1 MSSDTSRRGL
11 ERLPVE
17 ILHGILSR
25 LSDIQSLA
33 ATVLTGPYLY
43 YAFLDAQSWITEE
56 VLLRQ
61 IPTEL
66 LHDAL
71 AGEVSS
77 HRDIWAR
84 EQAKDF
90 LAKYLARD
98 QQPFH
103 SYLQWTLSQTLSLAR
118 FYRIVEFFTASL
130 VSSILT
136 QRPSAWPVSP
146 SEKSRIDRN
155 FYRFQIYCNVF
166 RNKDNIPI
174 RPSDAQRKVYF
185 AHFAPWENEQL
196 ACIQDY
202 LHGVMTPGSYF
213 NCSLTLIIIK

>member
-1 MSSDTSRRGL
+1 MR
-11 ERLPVE
+11 
-17 ILHGILSR
+17 
-25 LSDIQSLA
+25 
-33 ATVLTGPYLY
+33 TGPYFY
-43 YAFLDAQSWITEE
+43 QAFLYTQPWITEN

-71 AGEVSS
+71 AAEVSS
-77 HRDIWAR
+77 HRDIWTR
-84 EQAKDF
+84 EQAEGF

-103 SYLQWTLSQTLSLAR
+103 GSLRWTLSQTLSLAR
-118 FYRIVEFFTASL
+118 FYRLVEFFTASL
-130 VSSILT
+130 VSSILA
-136 QRPSAWPVSP
+136 QRPSARPLSP
-146 SEKSRIDRN
+146 PEKSRIDRN
-155 FYRFQIYCNVF
+155 FYRFHIYCNVF

-213 NCSLTLIIIK
+213 PFLVSSS